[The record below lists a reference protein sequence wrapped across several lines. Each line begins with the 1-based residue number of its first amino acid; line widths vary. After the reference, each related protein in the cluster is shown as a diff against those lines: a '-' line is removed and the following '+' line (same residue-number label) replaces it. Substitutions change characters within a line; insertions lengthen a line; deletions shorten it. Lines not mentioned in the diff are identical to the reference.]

1 MPRANRKQK
10 LENQWFQSNDVVVFP
25 NHKEMPLEFCIMNP
39 DYIPELDAFGFNF
52 DNETMYRF
60 IEAFIHDQLKLV
72 RDCSPTSKQYKEVID
87 FIDSE
92 LFLLYTAY
100 IGLDGEVL
108 RKGALAMKQGR
119 NFSDDRCD
127 YNDGEGLLH
136 YQEQQAKADARFQRV
151 AGA

>member
-1 MPRANRKQK
+1 MPRTNRKQK
-10 LENQWFQSNDVVVFP
+10 LQNEWYHSSDVVIFP
-25 NHKEMPLEFCIMNP
+25 NHEEMPTEFCIMNP
-39 DYIPELDAFGFNF
+39 EYISDLDAFGFNF

-60 IEAFIHDQLKLV
+60 IEAFIQDQLKLV
-72 RDCSPTSKQYKEVID
+72 RDCKPTSKQYKEVID

-119 NFSDDRCD
+119 NFSDERDLLSE
-127 YNDGEGLLH
+127 GEVLLH
-136 YQEQQAKADARFQRV
+136 QNEQQAKANARFERV
-151 AGA
+151 ERS